1 MAQQG
6 MLDVE
11 RLVYLA
17 AAVLLVA
24 SVSAGYL
31 YRKLRADRPG
41 LPRLG
46 RRMAKRLG

>member
-1 MAQQG
+1 ME
-6 MLDVE
+6 VI
-11 RLVYLA
+11 YLA

-31 YRKLRADRPG
+31 YLKLRAGRPG

-46 RRMAKRLG
+46 RRMAKRRG